1 MNQTS
6 KKQGINLRPGTVMRG
21 KWHKQVYVISKQLGQ
36 GAIGSVYLCKTKDGK
51 EGALK
56 ISDKA
61 NSITTEVN
69 VLKHLSKV
77 QGSNLGPSL
86 YDVDD
91 WTDPTGMRYTFYVME
106 YVKGKDLPA
115 FLRERGEGWL
125 GILFVQLL
133 KDLERLHK
141 QGWVFGDL
149 KLDNVI
155 VTFSPPR
162 LRWIDVGGT
171 TLIGRSIKEYTEFYD
186 RGYWQVGSRKAE
198 PSYDLFALAM
208 MALHYAYPNQFDRG
222 QYPIKTLQEKI
233 RQSKQLSPYQTCLER
248 ALKGEYISSLEME
261 KDLSLKLL
269 KITKPKTTNHPTSMM
284 NQKQLASKNHVNTV
298 WSAWLESFAIIMVAF
313 VFFVIYYL
321 ST

>member
-6 KKQGINLRPGTVMRG
+6 KRQGINLRSGTVLRG
-21 KWHKQVYVISKQLGQ
+21 KWHKQVYIISKQLGQ
-36 GAIGSVYLCKTKDGK
+36 GAIGVVYLCKTKDGK

-77 QGSNLGPSL
+77 QGSHLGPSL
-86 YDVDD
+86 FDVDD
-91 WTDPTGMRYTFYVME
+91 WTDPIGIRYTFYVME
-106 YVKGKDLPA
+106 YINGKDLPT

-133 KDLERLHK
+133 KDLARLHK
-141 QGWVFGDL
+141 EGWVFGDL

-171 TLIGRSIKEYTEFYD
+171 TQIGRSIKEYTEFYD

-208 MALHYAYPNQFDRG
+208 MALHYTYPNQFDRG
-222 QYPIKTLQEKI
+222 HNPIKTLQEKV
-233 RQSKQLSPYQTCLER
+233 RQSKQLAPYQTCLEK
-248 ALKGEYISSLEME
+248 ALKGEYRSSLDME
-261 KDLSLKLL
+261 KDFSAKLL
-269 KITKPKTTNHPTSMM
+269 NVTNPKATNSSVFIRS
-284 NQKQLASKNHVNTV
+284 QKQLTQKKQVNTA
-298 WSAWLESFAIIMVAF
+298 WSAWLESFVIIMVAF
-313 VFFVIYYL
+313 LFFVVYYL